1 MICVKALI
9 KGEDD
14 IPPFTRF
21 FEYANESDESV
32 FFEAIQM
39 IRQRL
44 SKNLRINVHECLM
57 IYLAYVVDQLRANKP
72 IKSIKDN
79 ARKVLSVD
87 RVMIGVPECLKKITF
102 EIIIDS
108 NNNSV
113 RKEVINI
120 DCPFPPCKYILLPE
134 GS

>member
-1 MICVKALI
+1 MIYVKALI

-14 IPPFTRF
+14 IPPFTRL
-21 FEYANESDESV
+21 FEYADESDESI

-44 SKNLRINVHECLM
+44 SKNLRINVHECMM
-57 IYLAYVVDQLRANKP
+57 IYLAYVVEQLRANKP
-72 IKSIKDN
+72 IKSITAN

-87 RVMIGVPECLKKITF
+87 QVMIGVPECLKKITF
-102 EIIIDS
+102 EIRIDS
-108 NNNSV
+108 DNNSV
-113 RKEVINI
+113 RKEMINI

-134 GS
+134 G